1 MGCLECNHVNVYLM
15 VDIVSK
21 NQSLVKS
28 LDKLEMVWIEVLPL
42 EKQTLGIPLAPN
54 VFKFDFIQNV
64 LVITFL
70 NVSRIM
76 IYN

>member
-28 LDKLEMVWIEVLPL
+28 LDKLDMVWIEVLPL
-42 EKQTLGIPLAPN
+42 KKQTLGIPLVPN

-64 LVITFL
+64 PVVTFL

>member
-1 MGCLECNHVNVYLM
+1 M

-42 EKQTLGIPLAPN
+42 NKTNIGYTTCPKCL
-54 VFKFDFIQNV
+54 
-64 LVITFL
+64 
-70 NVSRIM
+70 
-76 IYN
+76 

>member
-1 MGCLECNHVNVYLM
+1 M

-21 NQSLVKS
+21 NQSLVKC

-42 EKQTLGIPLAPN
+42 KKQTLGLPLVPN
-54 VFKFDFIQNV
+54 VFKFDFVQNV
-64 LVITFL
+64 PVITFL
-70 NVSRIM
+70 SVPRIM

>member
-1 MGCLECNHVNVYLM
+1 MGCLECNHVNVYLI

-42 EKQTLGIPLAPN
+42 NKQTLGIPLAPH

-64 LVITFL
+64 LIITFL